1 MMERYVNAD
10 LMIKHLPK
18 LCKYTSKSNSCRA
31 CPLFDTEDD
40 YCMVERFIEEEPSAD
55 VVDRTEAEDLLIA
68 ALNDGLEIDDVTGR
82 LNVLAGGE

>member
-1 MMERYVNAD
+1 MNRYIDAD
-10 LMIKHLPK
+10 QMLKDLPR
-18 LCKYTSKSNSCRA
+18 LCHSISKDNSCRA

-68 ALNDGLEIDDVTGR
+68 ALNDSLEIDNATGR